1 MFKNDYGAV
10 IEKWKVDLIIS
21 RARRLGFRRQDLE
34 DAQQQIVIALLAFEF
49 DAERSNGATEETAVT
64 ALIDHQLL
72 TLRRTRERYGRR
84 VSGTDDE
91 LRDDNALA
99 MECLEA
105 KHLIAANDVE
115 TVMARLSPVARQVC
129 SALADG
135 LSLNEISQRLGV
147 GWHTVE
153 RQVRGIRQCFEQLG
167 IDDAVLA

>member
-10 IEKWKVDLIIS
+10 IEKWKAELIVS

-49 DAERSNGATEETAVT
+49 DPERSNGATEETAIT

-84 VSGTDDE
+84 VSGNVGD
-91 LRDDNALA
+91 LRDDTALA
-99 MECLEA
+99 RECLAA
-105 KHLIAANDVE
+105 KHLVAANDVE

-135 LSLNEISQRLGV
+135 LSLNEIAQRLGV

-153 RQVRGIRQCFEQLG
+153 RQVRSIRQCFEQLG
-167 IDDAVLA
+167 IYDAFLA